1 MSPKLPTPSC
11 MPETCPSF
19 NTVQSY
25 DHESTY
31 QRGAAVRSTG
41 FADHRDTSPH
51 GASKGQCGVAP
62 CDWMSGISPRHGFHF
77 EELRRCFQDSR
88 VRGHCLLKQLDVGLI
103 DESQPSASTKTT
115 SHRASPNS
123 LNPQLLTVLHGAREV
138 NLLHS
143 EPEAS
148 SSSDRDVGASEGSV
162 GDSWPYLLEVAQFS
176 VYASCEVGNRPANSC
191 GHYTLTNLN
200 PLVQ

>member
-1 MSPKLPTPSC
+1 MLGSLMNLSP
-11 MPETCPSF
+11 
-19 NTVQSY
+19 
-25 DHESTY
+25 
-31 QRGAAVRSTG
+31 
-41 FADHRDTSPH
+41 
-51 GASKGQCGVAP
+51 
-62 CDWMSGISPRHGFHF
+62 PRP
-77 EELRRCFQDSR
+77 R
-88 VRGHCLLKQLDVGLI
+88 
-103 DESQPSASTKTT
+103 KTT